1 MTATDGGD
9 GSERW
14 GGGRRR
20 KREWRV
26 SGNGRASSFLL
37 LLQFGLVGRF
47 RFESVPNRNLTTC
60 FFPSQ
65 KENRNQSNRPKIF
78 PQVGWVSFVG
88 SNPNMLSPSRSYE
101 WTKLE
106 SLAFYLR
113 WSFNPK
119 HPCHDGCMVKTRQC
133 HLQTTFYLITRV
145 YKNLGKIQGE
155 VKALKNSEIH
165 ENLMRKDV

>member
-1 MTATDGGD
+1 MQIFILNFLEAKNYSKLKQTKNENKNLPTHSHLQFLKYNQSKKENKTPSRARGRHPLAVGPRPGAGAVGGRRRPSGMTATDGGD

-26 SGNGRASSFLL
+26 SGNERASSFLL

-65 KENRNQSNRPKIF
+65 KENRN
-78 PQVGWVSFVG
+78 
-88 SNPNMLSPSRSYE
+88 
-101 WTKLE
+101 
-106 SLAFYLR
+106 
-113 WSFNPK
+113 
-119 HPCHDGCMVKTRQC
+119 
-133 HLQTTFYLITRV
+133 
-145 YKNLGKIQGE
+145 
-155 VKALKNSEIH
+155 
-165 ENLMRKDV
+165 